1 MQTRDFCF
9 WLQGLFEVAKPETLT
24 KEQVDL
30 IRVHLD
36 LVFQHDAGIKKEEM
50 RHPLPPAPP
59 PTRPPSAGSPDW
71 LNLRDNSAG
80 APANLVAYC

>member
-9 WLQGLFEVAKPETLT
+9 WLQGLFEVAKPETLS

-36 LVFQHDAGIKKEEM
+36 LVFQHDAGIKKAEM
-50 RHPLPPAPP
+50 AHPLPAAPAQVP
-59 PTRPPSAGSPDW
+59 PPSAGSPDW
-71 LNLRDNSAG
+71 RYLQHTSAG
-80 APANLVAYC
+80 KPDNIIAYC